1 MYHQPTRAFAA
12 MQQFRAHVGCA
23 NVLRVPHD
31 ARCVFYCFIHRYI
44 PTEQLR
50 YQYPQ
55 PEGVYHDSGS
65 VTALQ
70 DEKAATAREL
80 LLKSVHLELGRLVL
94 SDRVQEVQF
103 DKSQDTP
110 SGNSTREAP
119 GLLDDLY
126 TLLRASRTPAVGEML
141 QETIR
146 FVRRA
151 GVRPEAV
158 AKLEGMGE
166 SLVTLTDRMATDV
179 PDQGQWPQRVSTM
192 KQISEDLKR

>member
-1 MYHQPTRAFAA
+1 MMLVA
-12 MQQFRAHVGCA
+12 C
-23 NVLRVPHD
+23 L
-31 ARCVFYCFIHRYI
+31 YCFVHRYI

-55 PEGVYHDSGS
+55 PEGFYHDNGS
-65 VTALQ
+65 VMALQ

-80 LLKSVHLELGRLVL
+80 LLKSVHLQLGRLVFT
-94 SDRVQEVQF
+94 D
-103 DKSQDTP
+103 SQNTP

-119 GLLDDLY
+119 RLLDDLY

-151 GVRPEAV
+151 GLGPKAV
-158 AKLEGMGE
+158 AKLEEMGE
-166 SLVTLTDRMATDV
+166 SLVTFTDWMATGV
-179 PDQGQWPQRVSTM
+179 MGTDQGQWPQRASTM
-192 KQISEDLKR
+192 QQISQDLKR